1 MRILIAEDNLVHQ
14 KLLKRYLEKWGHE
27 VIAAADGLEA
37 FELFEACS
45 KMPEMLVTDWLMPKM
60 NGLELAQRI
69 RSITTNAPYIYIL
82 LLSAKSNTKDMITGF
97 REGGVDDYIVKP
109 FDVAELEVRVQVGE
123 RMVRLEWAHRE
134 YSRDLKRQ
142 SLESLRAEIA
152 QRRRTEEELRASNE
166 RFQSLSENA
175 PDIIYTLGMDGAF
188 NYVNP
193 AWETI
198 LGHCREEVIGK
209 TFIDFANKEDIKA
222 YTDFF
227 QQVREGQ
234 STMND
239 IIMTLLHKHGTTRV
253 FNISGAPNQNSKG
266 RVTGIVGLLK
276 DITEQQLLQR
286 QLQQSQKME
295 AIGTL
300 AGGIAHDFNNI
311 LGAIGGYSELALL
324 NLHDTE
330 KVKVH
335 ISNVLKAGH
344 RAGELVKQILAF
356 SRHIKPEKKPLDIAP
371 IVREV
376 LKLLRAPLPSTIKI
390 QQFIG
395 ESGVVLADPTQ
406 IHQVLMNLCT
416 NAAHAMR
423 DTGGILEVSL
433 SKIEIDE
440 EKRSEAA
447 DLKSGPYLQLTVSD
461 SGQGMDTSTLRQIF
475 DPFFTTKDKSEGTG
489 LGLSVVHGIL
499 KDHAGAISV
508 YSRLGKGTTFR
519 VYLPLVEELAAI
531 EEDADK
537 EMPSGTENI
546 LFVDDE
552 YLLVDLSIEML
563 THLGYNATGF
573 SSSMKAL
580 EMFQNDPGAYDLVI
594 TDHTMPDING
604 IQLAQ
609 ELLRIR
615 PDLPIILSTGF
626 SKQIIA
632 QKEGAKHIRAYIMK
646 PFEMYE
652 LAASIREVLDNL

>member
-27 VIAAADGLEA
+27 VIAAEDGLEA
-37 FELFEACS
+37 FELFEACRE
-45 KMPEMLVTDWLMPKM
+45 MPEMLVTDWLMPKM

-69 RSITTNAPYIYIL
+69 RNITTTAPYIYIL
-82 LLSAKSNTKDMITGF
+82 LLTAKNNTKDMITGF
-97 REGGVDDYIVKP
+97 RDGGVDDYIVKP
-109 FDVAELEVRVQVGE
+109 FEIAELEVRVQVGE
-123 RMVRLEWAHRE
+123 RMIRLERAHRE
-134 YSRDLKRQ
+134 YNRDLKRQ

-152 QRRRTEEELRASNE
+152 QRRQTEEELRASNE

-175 PDIIYTLGMDGAF
+175 PDIIYTLGTDGAF

-198 LGHCREEVIGK
+198 LGHCREEVIGR
-209 TFIDFANKEDIKA
+209 TFIDFANKEDITA

-227 QQVREGQ
+227 QQVREGRGA
-234 STMND
+234 MND

-253 FNISGAPNQNSKG
+253 FNISGAPNRNSNG
-266 RVTGIVGLLK
+266 QVTGIVGLLK
-276 DITEQQLLQR
+276 DITEQQQLQR

-324 NLHDTE
+324 NLHDAE
-330 KVKVH
+330 KVKAH
-335 ISNVLKAGH
+335 IGKVLKASH
-344 RAGELVKQILAF
+344 RASELVKQILAF

-390 QQFIG
+390 QQYIG
-395 ESGVVLADPTQ
+395 KSGVVLADPTQ

-433 SKIEIDE
+433 SKVEVDE
-440 EKRSEAA
+440 QKRSEAA
-447 DLKSGPYLQLTVSD
+447 DLNVGSYLQLMISD
-461 SGQGMDTSTLRQIF
+461 TGQGMDAPTLRRIF
-475 DPFFTTKDKSEGTG
+475 DPFFTTKPTGEGTG

-499 KDHAGAISV
+499 RDHAGAVSV
-508 YSRLGKGTTFR
+508 YSSPGKGTTFR
-519 VYLPLVEELAAI
+519 VYLPLVDELAAI
-531 EEDADK
+531 EEDTDK
-537 EMPSGTENI
+537 EIPCGTENI
-546 LFVDDE
+546 MFVDDE

-563 THLGYNATGF
+563 THLGYHVTGF
-573 SSSMKAL
+573 SSSANAL
-580 EMFQNDPGAYDLVI
+580 ETFQNNPGAYDLVI

-604 IQLAQ
+604 IQLSR
-609 ELLRIR
+609 EFLRIR

-632 QKEGAKHIRAYIMK
+632 QKDSAKRIRAYIMK

-652 LAASIREVLDNL
+652 LAASIRDVLDNP

>member
-1 MRILIAEDNLVHQ
+1 MRILIAEDGYVQ
-14 KLLKRYLEKWGHE
+14 RKILKRHLETWGHE

-37 FELFEACS
+37 FKLFES
-45 KMPEMLVTDWLMPKM
+45 FQEMPEMLVTDWLMPKM

-69 RSITTNAPYIYIL
+69 RSITKNAPYIYIL
-82 LLSAKSNTKDMITGF
+82 LLTAKSNTKDMITGF
-97 REGGVDDYIVKP
+97 REGGVDDYVVKP
-109 FDVAELEVRVQVGE
+109 FDAAELQVRVQVGE
-123 RMVRLEWAHRE
+123 RMIRLERAHRE
-134 YSRDLKRQ
+134 YSLDLKRQ
-142 SLESLRAEIA
+142 SLESLHAEIA
-152 QRRRTEEELRASNE
+152 QRRRTEEELRESNE

-175 PDIIYTLGMDGAF
+175 PDIIYTLGTDGAF
-188 NYVNP
+188 NYINP

-198 LGHCREEVIGK
+198 LGHCREEVIGR
-209 TFIDFANKEDIKA
+209 TFIDFVNEEDVKT

-227 QQVREGQ
+227 KQVHEGQ
-234 STMND
+234 GAMSD

-253 FNISGAPNQNSKG
+253 FNISGAPNQNSEG
-266 RVTGIVGLLK
+266 QVTGIVGLLK
-276 DITEQQLLQR
+276 DITEEQQLQR

-330 KVKVH
+330 KVKAHV
-335 ISNVLKAGH
+335 SNVLKAGN
-344 RAGELVKQILAF
+344 RASELVKQILAF
-356 SRHIKPEKKPLDIAP
+356 SRHIDPEKKPLDIAP
-371 IVREV
+371 IVKEV

-395 ESGVVLADPTQ
+395 NSGIVLADPTQ

-423 DTGGILEVSL
+423 GTGGILEVSL
-433 SKIEIDE
+433 SKIEVDE
-440 EKRSEAA
+440 KKMSQVA
-447 DLKSGPYLQLTVSD
+447 DLKSGQYLQLTVSD
-461 SGQGMDTSTLRQIF
+461 TGQGMDAPTLRQIF
-475 DPFFTTKDKSEGTG
+475 DPFFTTKDTGEGTG

-508 YSRLGKGTTFR
+508 DSSPGKGTTFR
-519 VYLPLVEELAAI
+519 VYLPLVDKLAEI

-537 EMPSGTENI
+537 EIPSGTENI

-563 THLGYNATGF
+563 THLGYNVTGF
-573 SSSMKAL
+573 SSSAKAL
-580 EMFQNDPGAYDLVI
+580 DVFKNDPGAYDLVI

-609 ELLRIR
+609 KLLRIR

-632 QKEGAKHIRAYIMK
+632 QKDGAKRIRGFIMK
-646 PFEMYE
+646 PFEMQE